1 MDPTDS
7 FTHVLTRPAA
17 ADLARGLLRS
27 LRSAGWAALALL
39 ALGWLNPA
47 WAQAPQVEQL
57 LLQRTP
63 EGLFMSAR
71 FEVSPHGA
79 VQDALLKGVPLYFV
93 WQADVMRKRWYWT
106 DKRVA
111 GATRTLRL
119 AYQPLTR
126 RWRVSISTETAGGAG
141 GGAGLPYALHQN
153 HDTLDEALA
162 AVGRVSRWQLA
173 DASQLGSE
181 GDATHRVEFGFRLDL
196 SLLPR
201 PFQIGLGN
209 QPEWSMALERE
220 LAVPA
225 AATPEPPMAS
235 EPRAPHAAA
244 EPVRAEPAPSAES
257 PAR

>member
-1 MDPTDS
+1 MLRARQWACWGLLILAS
-7 FTHVLTRPAA
+7 LTLI
-17 ADLARGLLRS
+17 LAR
-27 LRSAGWAALALL
+27 
-39 ALGWLNPA
+39 
-47 WAQAPQVEQL
+47 AQPPQVQQL
-57 LLQRTP
+57 ALQRTSD
-63 EGLFMSAR
+63 GLYMSAR
-71 FEVSPHGA
+71 FDVEPHGT

-93 WQADVMRKRWYWT
+93 WQADVLRERWYWT

-126 RWRVSISTETAGGAG
+126 RWRVSISTEPGGGTG

-153 HDTLDEALA
+153 HDTLEEALA
-162 AVGRVSRWQLA
+162 AVGRVSRWRLA
-173 DASQLGSE
+173 DAGQLEPEAS
-181 GDATHRVEFGFRLDL
+181 HVVEFGFRLDL

-209 QPEWSMALERE
+209 QAEWSMALERE

-225 AATPEPPMAS
+225 AATPEAPAPA
-235 EPRAPHAAA
+235 EPRGTHPATEAKAVEPPAAA
-244 EPVRAEPAPSAES
+244 ET